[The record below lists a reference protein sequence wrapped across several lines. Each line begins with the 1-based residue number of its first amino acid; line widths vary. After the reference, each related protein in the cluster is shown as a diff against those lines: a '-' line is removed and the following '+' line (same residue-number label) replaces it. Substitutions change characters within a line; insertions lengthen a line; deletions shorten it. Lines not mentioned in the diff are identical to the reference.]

1 MTRRRLILAIVAAV
15 LFGMAWWLS
24 LDRLS
29 AEERLLVGTWL
40 FGGKSGTGRIEH
52 QFLPDRQCWF
62 GFGQPSHITSYVFSG
77 RWFIRRGE
85 LVFDSEPSAV
95 RRVFR
100 PVLSGLGY
108 PTARV
113 DSYGLESITARELVL
128 VMSDGTRE
136 TWTRA
141 PGEVTQRGAAIGLS
155 ASTTWFTL
163 DTGVVIRADGRLS
176 TAHRPYGPS

>member
-15 LFGMAWWLS
+15 LFGMTLWLS
-24 LDRLS
+24 LDRLT
-29 AEERLLVGTWL
+29 AEERLLVGTWR
-40 FGGKSGTGRIEH
+40 FDGESGTGRTEM

-62 GFGQPSHITSYVFSG
+62 GFGRATMTKYMFSG
-77 RWFIRRGE
+77 RWFVRGGE
-85 LVFDSEPSAV
+85 LVFDGEPSAV

-108 PTARV
+108 PSIRP

-141 PGEVTQRGAAIGLS
+141 PADWRAEC
-155 ASTTWFTL
+155 
-163 DTGVVIRADGRLS
+163 VI
-176 TAHRPYGPS
+176 